1 MSPNDWQR
9 LGKTLIL
16 GGMPLVKT
24 LLQTT
29 VNAGRQMLS
38 QPLSGLV
45 EPQSTHGVLVPIC
58 SLGPQHRERMAQH
71 LLALVSQ
78 DRYMRFG
85 YMATDEQ
92 IQRYVDA
99 LDFGRDEIF
108 GIFNRYLKLVALAH
122 LAYSRDSQTGSCA
135 EFGVSVQPTSRGRGY
150 GARLF
155 EHATMHARNA
165 GVKMLFI
172 HALSEN
178 APMISIA
185 RKHGARVER
194 DGSETEAYLLLPPAD
209 LDSQLTELVS
219 EQFAQ
224 TNYAIKKQVNRF
236 LDTLAELQEIRQ
248 GVREARHQSAE

>member
-1 MSPNDWQR
+1 
-9 LGKTLIL
+9 
-16 GGMPLVKT
+16 MPLVKT
-24 LLQTT
+24 LLKTSWD
-29 VNAGRQMLS
+29 AGKQLLS
-38 QPLSGLV
+38 RPLSGLV
-45 EPQSTHGVLVPIC
+45 ESGSTRGVMVPIC
-58 SLGPQHRERMAQH
+58 SLGPQHRERIAQH
-71 LLALVSQ
+71 LLALGAN

-92 IQRYVDA
+92 IHRYVDG

-108 GIFNRYLKLVALAH
+108 GIFNRHLKLVAMAH

-135 EFGVSVQPTSRGRGY
+135 EFGVSVQQASRGRGY
-150 GARLF
+150 GARLY

-165 GVKMLFI
+165 GVHMLFI

-185 RKHGARVER
+185 RKHGAKVER
-194 DGSETEAYLLLPPAD
+194 DGSETEAYLRLPPAN

-224 TNYAIKKQVNRF
+224 TNYAIKKQVKRF
-236 LDTLAELQEIRQ
+236 LETLAEVQEIRQ

>member
-1 MSPNDWQR
+1 MS
-9 LGKTLIL
+9 
-16 GGMPLVKT
+16 LVKS
-24 LLQTT
+24 LLLTSL
-29 VNAGRQMLS
+29 NAGRQLFS
-38 QPLSGLV
+38 KPLSGLA
-45 EPQSTHGVLVPIC
+45 EPKAKQGVLVPIC
-58 SLGPQHRERMAQH
+58 SLGPQHRERIAQH
-71 LLALVSQ
+71 LMALNPQ

-85 YMATDEQ
+85 YMATGEQ
-92 IQRYVDA
+92 IHRYVEA
-99 LDFGRDEIF
+99 LDFERDEIF
-108 GIFNRYLKLVALAH
+108 GIFNRYLKLVALSH

-135 EFGVSVQPTSRGRGY
+135 EFGVSVQQASRGRGY

-155 EHATMHARNA
+155 EHASMHARNA

-194 DGSETEAYLLLPPAD
+194 EGSETEAYLLLPPAD
-209 LDSQLTELVS
+209 LDSQLTELVT

-236 LDTLAELQEIRQ
+236 LDTLAEVQEIRQ
-248 GVREARHQSAE
+248 GVRDARHQSAE

>member
-1 MSPNDWQR
+1 MA
-9 LGKTLIL
+9 
-16 GGMPLVKT
+16 LVKT
-24 LLQTT
+24 LLRTSLQ
-29 VNAGRQMLS
+29 AGRQMLS
-38 QPLSGLV
+38 KPLSGLV
-45 EPQSTHGVLVPIC
+45 EPKATHGVLVPMC
-58 SLGPQHRERMAQH
+58 SLGPQHRERIAQH
-71 LLALVSQ
+71 LLALDAQ

-85 YMATDEQ
+85 YMATDGQ
-92 IQRYVDA
+92 IRHYVET

-108 GIFNRYLKLVALAH
+108 GIFNRYLKLVAMAH

-135 EFGVSVQPTSRGRGY
+135 EFGVSVQQASRGRGY

-155 EHATMHARNA
+155 EHASMHARNA
-165 GVKMLFI
+165 GVRMLFI

-185 RKHGARVER
+185 RKHGAQVER
-194 DGSETEAYLLLPPAD
+194 DGSETQAYLLLPPAD